1 MIKLNKEQQHDQ
13 CMREIKGTLIVVS
26 ACCLWHISTAF
37 ILNGTGLFF
46 LGMPAWFSVSVFGTI
61 VIALVGVRVL
71 LKKVFIDFEYDAESD
86 EGEAGV
92 EGTKGVEIA
101 ESDEDEAVVE
111 STKGVEATE
120 GVEIAEG
127 VVEAAEGVGTKVGD
141 AMNVIKADADTA
153 ESEVS
158 HE

>member
-1 MIKLNKEQQHDQ
+1 MELDPNRGVRLMIKLNKEQQHDQ

-86 EGEAGV
+86 EGEAVVEGTEGIEIGEAGVEATKGIEIAETV
-92 EGTKGVEIA
+92 EGTK
-101 ESDEDEAVVE
+101 
-111 STKGVEATE
+111 
-120 GVEIAEG
+120 
-127 VVEAAEGVGTKVGD
+127 GVGTKVGD